1 MNFLHF
7 ALFLFVVCAAVL
19 VLVSLVTPAPDPA
32 HIAALT
38 VATRDEPLAQPP
50 EAMTIPGGHEH
61 LPDTRSDVA
70 WRRRDLGWSLLL
82 VGLVGLIWL
91 WFS

>member
-1 MNFLHF
+1 M
-7 ALFLFVVCAAVL
+7 ACAAVL
-19 VLVSLVTPAPDPA
+19 VLVSLVTPAPEPA

-38 VATRDEPLAQPP
+38 VATRDQPLAEAP

-61 LPDTRSDVA
+61 LPGTKSDDG

-82 VGLVGLIWL
+82 VGLVGLIWI